1 MHCGRG
7 KASLNIEY
15 VHIGICLGFIQ
26 DIFTEAL
33 LSHPRLSMPRK
44 IALVRAIGKVIWIQN
59 DLFAKWYVRDGE
71 EFASLNNQKQETAD
85 EEGYLNGKKI
95 LDEDVEATPAEE
107 AIAESPAMPAG
118 CPFSGMAMEGKTG
131 SKIPTPTGS
140 TGQSKKEGEEQ

>member
-1 MHCGRG
+1 MHCGQGR
-7 KASLNIEY
+7 KASLNVEY

-33 LSHPRLSMPRK
+33 LSHPRLSMSRK

-71 EFASLNNQKQETAD
+71 EFAGLSRGQETVD

-95 LDEDVEATPAEE
+95 LSEDVESSPTTDTGEEPTIPAQ
-107 AIAESPAMPAG
+107 
-118 CPFSGMAMEGKTG
+118 CPFSGMVMEGKTG
-131 SKIPTPTGS
+131 SRIPTPTGS
-140 TGQSKKEGEEQ
+140 SGQKKEGSEE